1 MAEVKTK
8 AIYLEAWRGPG
19 VSKRLR
25 IPGFM
30 TIGK

>member
-1 MAEVKTK
+1 MVEVKTK
-8 AIYLEAWRGPG
+8 AIYLEAWTGPG

-25 IPGFM
+25 VPDFM